1 MTEPENLNSRVADL
15 EKGLARRSQTDR
27 WLRGC
32 VLLIALVLCVLTSW
46 QLSLINKHLTRQESH
61 DKEHLFWSLCHV
73 NSTAEARAAAFL
85 ALVQEGNT
93 EWRSARLTGLG
104 LEGVDLNGADLKYAN
119 FESSDFSSAS
129 LQEAQLA
136 NASFQLANLKNANL
150 TSASLPSVYMIKADL
165 TGANLRAAD
174 LTSASL
180 EQCTA
185 RDAIFILAN
194 LSEAD
199 LLMADLTDSNLTGA
213 KLMGANLEAAILRGT
228 DLALAN
234 LANANLTNTDL
245 TDSSWWRT
253 RGLTSDQ
260 IAQFAKQ
267 FAPTQNADESRRND
281 FARWLKAYAGS
292 SPSGNR

>member
-1 MTEPENLNSRVADL
+1 MTDPENLNSRVADL
-15 EKGLARRSQTDR
+15 EKRLTRRSRTDR

-32 VLLIALVLCVLTSW
+32 ILLFALVLCVLAGW
-46 QLSLINKHLTRQESH
+46 QLSLINDHFTRQESH
-61 DKEHLFWSLCHV
+61 DKEHLFWSVCHE
-73 NSTAEARAAAFL
+73 NSTTEARAAAFL
-85 ALVQEGNT
+85 ALVQGGNT

-104 LEGVDLNGADLKYAN
+104 LEGVDLNRADLKSAN
-119 FESSDFSSAS
+119 FESSDLSDAS
-129 LQEAQLA
+129 LQEAHLD
-136 NASFQLANLKNANL
+136 NASFQLANLKNASL
-150 TSASLPSVYMIKADL
+150 TSASLPSAYLIKADL

-199 LLMADLTDSNLTGA
+199 LLMADLTDANLTGA

-234 LANANLTNTDL
+234 LANANLTNIDL

-253 RGLTSDQ
+253 RGLTSTQ

-267 FAPTQNADESRRND
+267 FAPTESADDSRRND
-281 FARWLKAYAGS
+281 FARWMKAYAG
-292 SPSGNR
+292 NE

>member
-1 MTEPENLNSRVADL
+1 MTEQENLNSRVANL
-15 EKGLARRSQTDR
+15 EKQLARRSRTDR

-32 VLLIALVLCVLTSW
+32 LLLIALVLCILTGW

-93 EWRSARLTGLG
+93 EWSSARLTKLD
-104 LEGVDLNGADLKYAN
+104 LKGVDLDAAGLGSAN
-119 FESSDFSSAS
+119 FEASDFSNAS
-129 LQEAQLA
+129 LQEAQLE
-136 NASFQLANLKNANL
+136 NASFQLANLTNANL
-150 TSASLPSVYMIKADL
+150 TNASLPSVFMIKADL

-185 RDAIFILAN
+185 RDAIFVLAN
-194 LSEAD
+194 LSESN

-213 KLMGANLEAAILRGT
+213 KLFGANLEAAILRGT

-234 LANANLTNTDL
+234 LSNANLTNTDL
-245 TDSSWWRT
+245 TDSSWWRS
-253 RGLTSDQ
+253 RGLTSEQ
-260 IAQFAKQ
+260 MAQFVKQ
-267 FAPTQNADESRRND
+267 FAPTKNADLSRRND
-281 FARWLKAYAGS
+281 FARWLKAYAGDVQ
-292 SPSGNR
+292 

>member
-1 MTEPENLNSRVADL
+1 
-15 EKGLARRSQTDR
+15 
-27 WLRGC
+27 
-32 VLLIALVLCVLTSW
+32 
-46 QLSLINKHLTRQESH
+46 
-61 DKEHLFWSLCHV
+61 
-73 NSTAEARAAAFL
+73 
-85 ALVQEGNT
+85 
-93 EWRSARLTGLG
+93 
-104 LEGVDLNGADLKYAN
+104 
-119 FESSDFSSAS
+119 
-129 LQEAQLA
+129 
-136 NASFQLANLKNANL
+136 
-150 TSASLPSVYMIKADL
+150 MIKADL

-260 IAQFAKQ
+260 IARFAKQ
-267 FAPTQNADESRRND
+267 FAPTKAADESRRND
-281 FARWLKAYAGS
+281 FARWLKAYAGDGQ
-292 SPSGNR
+292 SGNP